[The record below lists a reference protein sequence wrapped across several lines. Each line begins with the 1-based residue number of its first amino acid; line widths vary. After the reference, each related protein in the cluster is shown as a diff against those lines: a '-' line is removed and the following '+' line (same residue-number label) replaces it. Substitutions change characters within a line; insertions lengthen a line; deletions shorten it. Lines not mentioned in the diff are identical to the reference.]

1 MFDSVPD
8 WSKTHEMCDIV
19 VSEESCMLKYC
30 LDRYKTQEMRDK
42 AADACL
48 EVLKFVP
55 DYKWNPWKTW

>member
-1 MFDSVPD
+1 
-8 WSKTHEMCDIV
+8 MCDKV

-30 LDRYKTQEMRDK
+30 VDRYKTQEMRDK

-55 DYKWNPWKTW
+55 DYK